1 MGLDMYLKAKNYLS
15 NFDFAESDKEL
26 NTKIKEVLGLE
37 HLNDGDASIEVAVNV
52 AYWRKANAIHA
63 WFVEHCQDGRDECQ
77 ESYVDREQ
85 LQELLDLCEKALIDK
100 DADLLPPQSG
110 FFFGS
115 TEINEWYWDDLE
127 HTAKVLS
134 AILNDE
140 KLERYSFY
148 YQSSW

>member
-26 NTKIKEVLGLE
+26 NTKIKEILGLE
-37 HLNDGDASIEVAVNV
+37 HHNDSDASIEVAVNV

>member
-1 MGLDMYLKAKNYLS
+1 
-15 NFDFAESDKEL
+15 
-26 NTKIKEVLGLE
+26 LGLE
-37 HLNDGDASIEVAVNV
+37 HLNDGDASLEIGVTV

-77 ESYVDREQ
+77 ESYVDRDQ

>member
-37 HLNDGDASIEVAVNV
+37 HLNDSDASIEVAVNV

-63 WFVEHCQDGRDECQ
+63 WFVENCQDGRDECQ